1 MSKGKKRIIWIIVFA
16 IIIAGGFWYSKSKK
30 SAVEYITEEVKRGDI
45 KRTVSVTGMMVSEN
59 QVDLAFELSG
69 RASLVDVSIGDN
81 VTEGQLLAQVD
92 DSVLQSQLEES
103 KLALSIQVEA
113 EKLARRNWDSLKPEE
128 RQAQKDTSE
137 KARAAVRTVANQME
151 KTKIYAPFNGVVTAV
166 DIEEGEVATVGM
178 AVISVAG
185 EGNMEIESNIPE
197 SDIAEVSS
205 GQKAETTFDA
215 LSNEDIFEAEVM
227 EIDPASTVIQ
237 GVVYY
242 RTKMKL
248 IGSDDRI
255 KIGMSLD
262 ADILTAKKENV
273 LMIPER
279 AVKTE
284 NGVKMVEIL
293 LAENKTRKVEVKTGL
308 KGDSGMIEII
318 SGINEGDKV
327 VTFSK

>member
-1 MSKGKKRIIWIIVFA
+1 MSKTKKRIIWIIALVV
-16 IIIAGGFWYSKSKK
+16 IIAGGFWYSKSKK
-30 SAVEYITEEVKRGDI
+30 SAIVYTTEETKKGDI
-45 KRTVSVTGMMVSEN
+45 ERTISVTGMMVSEN

-69 RASLVDVSIGDN
+69 RASLVNVSVGDV
-81 VTEGQLLAQVD
+81 VTEGQLLAQID

-103 KLALSIQVEA
+103 KLALNIQVEA

-128 RQAQKDTSE
+128 KQAQKDTSE

-151 KTKIYAPFNGVVTAV
+151 RTKIYAPFNGVVTAV

-197 SDIAEVSS
+197 SDIAEVSP

-248 IGSDDRI
+248 IESDDRI

-279 AVKTE
+279 AIKTE

-293 LAENKTRKVEVKTGL
+293 QSENRTRKTEVKTGL